1 MRTSYESP
9 AKKKGA
15 AFKKYTAPVINDTL
29 PRLAFDNS
37 LQANILSTASNGKI
51 IMVNSAACKLLGYSK
66 KELLAKTWSA
76 IFNIHESSFK
86 NLLKQ
91 QKAEGY
97 AKGSVMSIKKNGKQ
111 IPCEITSAVFSGKN
125 QIEKTITTI
134 VDMSQH
140 ILRQEKT
147 DKKKEKIVSGNIAV
161 AKLKQQAID
170 LRSEKLVAE
179 NIKIA
184 QAKSDTSEKE
194 NKEWIKHISITSY
207 DIMWDWDVVKG
218 QIYVGNSIEEVL
230 GYKVQNNTISFA
242 DFKRCLSAEEKNA
255 VEAKLSKTLAS
266 GNKKWNDSFMLKR
279 LNGTVASVVGRAIIT
294 RDEQQKPLH
303 LIGAIKVINDPRKL
317 ESKTQKKL
325 PGKEDKAPALSTLSF
340 EVIWDLN
347 LLTSE
352 LIMGEGFEELFGY
365 TLKNY
370 KGNITDWSE
379 HLYHDD
385 KEMVKKGM
393 QAAIASPASHWE
405 HAYRFNRADGSV
417 ARVFDKATIIRHTDG
432 KAYRMIGVMQDIS
445 RQRESE
451 ERPDLRAA
459 ISAKIIAE
467 YTDSLN
473 LVFNSS
479 SDILFDYD
487 LVSNKVLLSDGYE
500 KVFGHKTTGNMS
512 PEDAWIIHLHPDD
525 AQALTLDFMRVL
537 RSDEMEWKHSYRFLK
552 ADGLVANVLN
562 SAVILRDA
570 NGKAYRMIGSMQDIS
585 KQTVLEERLEQ
596 EIKLKEK
603 QIAEATEDAKDTERS
618 DLGKELHDNVNQL
631 LGASRMY
638 LQMAKNGGKNSE
650 MYLSRA
656 SEYTLTA
663 IEEIRKLSKGLTT
676 DIIKNLGLS
685 HAIQN
690 IVHDTMEVN
699 PVKIYCNVAH
709 FAENSMTNKFQLNVF
724 RIVQE
729 QLNNILKHAR
739 ATEVAINLSQNG
751 KSILLSI
758 SDNGVGF
765 DTGKKRTGIGVDNIK
780 ARATS
785 YNGTADFV
793 SQSGQGCVLS
803 VTFPVEAGL
812 LDKS

>member
-1 MRTSYESP
+1 MRTSHES
-9 AKKKGA
+9 ATKKKGA
-15 AFKKYTAPVINDTL
+15 AFKKNTGPVTDDTL

-37 LQANILSTASNGKI
+37 LQANILSTVSDGKI

-66 KELLAKTWSA
+66 KELLTKTWSA
-76 IFNIHESSFK
+76 IFDMHDSSFK
-86 NLLKQ
+86 SFLIQK
-91 QKAEGY
+91 KAEGY
-97 AKGSVMSIKKNGKQ
+97 AKASVMSIKKSGKH

-125 QIEKTITTI
+125 QIKKAITTI
-134 VDMSQH
+134 VDMSQSM
-140 ILRQEKT
+140 LRQENI
-147 DKKKEKIVSGNIAV
+147 DIRKEKIVSGNIVV
-161 AKLKQQAID
+161 ANLKQQAID
-170 LRSEKLVAE
+170 LRNEKLVAK
-179 NIKIA
+179 NIKQA
-184 QAKSDTSEKE
+184 QAKSGTSQKE
-194 NKEWIKHISITSY
+194 NKEWIKNISLTSY

-242 DFKRCLSAEEKNA
+242 DFKRRLSAEEKNA
-255 VEAKLSKTLAS
+255 VEANLFKALAS

-279 LNGTVASVVGRAIIT
+279 HDGAVVSVVGRAIIT
-294 RDEQQKPLH
+294 RDEQQKALH
-303 LIGAIKVINDPRKL
+303 LIGAIKVINDSVKL
-317 ESKTQKKL
+317 KIRVPQKL
-325 PGKEDKAPALSTLSF
+325 VAKEDEAPALPKLSF

-347 LLTSE
+347 LLTNE

-365 TLKNY
+365 ILKNH

-379 HLYHDD
+379 HLYRDD
-385 KEMVKKGM
+385 KGMVEKGM
-393 QAAIASPASHWE
+393 QAAIASPATHWE
-405 HAYRFNRADGSV
+405 HTYRFNRADGSV
-417 ARVFDKATIIRHTDG
+417 ARVFDKATIIRGTNG

-445 RQRESE
+445 RQKESE
-451 ERPDLRAA
+451 ERPDPRAA

-525 AQALTLDFMRVL
+525 AEALTLDFMRML
-537 RSDEMEWKHSYRFLK
+537 RSDEMEWKYSYRFLK

-570 NGKAYRMIGSMQDIS
+570 SGKVYRMIGSMQDVS
-585 KQTVLEERLEQ
+585 KQTVLEDRLEQ

-638 LQMAKNGGKNSE
+638 LQMAKNGGQNSE

-699 PVKIYCNVAH
+699 PLKIYCKVEP
-709 FAENSMTNKFQLNVF
+709 FIEDSMNDKFQLNVF

-729 QLNNILKHAR
+729 QLNNILKHAG
-739 ATEVAINLSQNG
+739 ATEVAINLLQN
-751 KSILLSI
+751 KESIVLSI

-803 VTFPVEAGL
+803 ITFPIGAGL
-812 LDKS
+812 LTKN

>member
-1 MRTSYESP
+1 MRMIHESSI
-9 AKKKGA
+9 KKKDTV
-15 AFKKYTAPVINDTL
+15 FKKNTGPVTDDTL
-29 PRLAFDNS
+29 PQLAFDNS
-37 LQANILSTASNGKI
+37 LQANIVSTVNNGKI

-66 KELLAKTWSA
+66 KELLTKTWSA
-76 IFNIHESSFK
+76 IFNIHDSSFK
-86 NLLKQ
+86 NFLKQ
-91 QKAEGY
+91 KKAEGY
-97 AKGSVMSIKKNGKQ
+97 AKGSVMSIRKNGKQ
-111 IPCEITSAVFSGKN
+111 IPCEITSAVFSGKTRS
-125 QIEKTITTI
+125 KKAITTI
-134 VDMSQH
+134 VDMSQSM
-140 ILRQEKT
+140 LRQERA
-147 DKKKEKIVSGNIAV
+147 DVKKEKIVSGNIAV
-161 AKLKQQAID
+161 AKLKQEAID
-170 LRSEKLVAE
+170 LRNENLVAE
-179 NIKIA
+179 NIKQA
-184 QAKSDTSEKE
+184 QAKSDISQQE

-207 DIMWDWDVVKG
+207 DIMWDWDVVEG
-218 QIYVGNSIEEVL
+218 QIYVSNSIEEVL

-242 DFKRCLSAEEKNA
+242 DFKRRLSAEEKDII
-255 VEAKLSKTLAS
+255 EAKLFKALAP

-279 LNGTVASVVGRAIIT
+279 YDGTVASVVGRAIIT
-294 RDEQQKPLH
+294 RDEQQKALH
-303 LIGAIKVINDPRKL
+303 LIGAIKVINDPIRL
-317 ESKTQKKL
+317 EIKPQKKL
-325 PGKEDKAPALSTLSF
+325 SGKEHEAPAHATLSF

-347 LLTSE
+347 LLTNE

-365 TLKNY
+365 TLKNH
-370 KGNITDWSE
+370 KGNITDWSD
-379 HLYHDD
+379 HLYRDD
-385 KEMVKKGM
+385 KEMVREGM
-393 QAAIASPASHWE
+393 QAAIASSATHWE

-417 ARVFDKATIIRHTDG
+417 ARVFDKATLIRYTDG

-445 RQRESE
+445 RQKELE
-451 ERPDLRAA
+451 EKPDPRAA

-500 KVFGHKTTGNMS
+500 KVFGHKTTDNMS

-525 AQALTLDFMRVL
+525 AQALTLDFMRML
-537 RSDEMEWKHSYRFLK
+537 RSDEMEWKYSYRFVK

-562 SAVILRDA
+562 SAVILRDT

-585 KQTVLEERLEQ
+585 RQTVLEERLEQ

-699 PVKIYCNVAH
+699 PVKIYCKVER
-709 FAENSMTNKFQLNVF
+709 FTENSMNGKFQLNVF

-729 QLNNILKHAR
+729 QLNNILKHAK
-739 ATEVAINLSQNG
+739 ATEVDINFSQNE
-751 KSILLSI
+751 KSIMLSI

-812 LDKS
+812 LDKG